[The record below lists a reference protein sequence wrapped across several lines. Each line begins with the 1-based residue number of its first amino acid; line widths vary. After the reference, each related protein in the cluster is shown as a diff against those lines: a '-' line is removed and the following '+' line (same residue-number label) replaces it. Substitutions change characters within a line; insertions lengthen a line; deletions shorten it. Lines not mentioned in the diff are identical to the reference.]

1 MIHRNIEHYLWTEI
15 YRPKKIADC
24 ILPERLKTPFQE
36 YVTQNN
42 IPNLLLSGGAGVG
55 KTTVAKAM
63 CEEIGCDYLVINGSD
78 ESGIDTFRV
87 KIKNFASSMS
97 LAGGRKVIIIDEA
110 DYLNPNST
118 QPALRNA
125 IEEFAGNCSFIFTCN
140 FKNRIIDPLHSRCAV
155 VEFTL
160 KNNEKAQMAS
170 QFFKRIQSVLQ
181 SEKVEYED
189 KVVVEL
195 VKKHFPDFRRVINEF
210 QRYSQFG
217 KIDSGILSQIV
228 DVSIGDIVKYIKEK
242 DFGAIRKWVASN
254 DIDATVFFRKLYD
267 NLYDVLKPQSIPQ
280 AVLILADYQYK
291 QAFVADQEINTVA
304 CLTELMVGCEFK

>member
-1 MIHRNIEHYLWTEI
+1 MMEHLLLTEK
-15 YRPKKIADC
+15 YRPKKIVDC

-36 YVTQNN
+36 YVNQNN
-42 IPNLLLSGGAGVG
+42 IPNLLLAGGAGVG

-155 VEFTL
+155 IDFAL

-170 QFFKRIQSVLQ
+170 QFFKRIQSILR
-181 SEKVEYED
+181 SENIEYED

-195 VKKHFPDFRRVINEF
+195 VKKHFPDFRRVINEL

-217 KIDSGILSQIV
+217 KIDSGILAHIV
-228 DVSIGDIVKYIKEK
+228 EVSIGDIIKYIKDK

-254 DIDATVFFRKLYD
+254 DVDATTFFRKIYD

-280 AVLILADYQYK
+280 AVIILADYQYK

>member
-1 MIHRNIEHYLWTEI
+1 MEQLLWTEK
-15 YRPKKIADC
+15 YRPKKIQDC

-36 YVTQNN
+36 YVNQGK

-63 CEEIGCDYLVINGSD
+63 CEEIGCDVMVINGSD

-155 VEFTL
+155 IDFQL
-160 KNNEKAQMAS
+160 KSNEKSQMAA
-170 QFFKRIQSVLQ
+170 QFFKRIQQVLQ
-181 SEKVEYED
+181 SENVEYDD
-189 KVVVEL
+189 KVIAEL
-195 VKKHFPDFRRVINEF
+195 VKKHFPDFRRVINEL

-217 KIDSGILSQIV
+217 KIDTGILAQIV
-228 DVSIGDIVKYIKEK
+228 DVSINDIIKFIREK

-254 DIDATVFFRKLYD
+254 DVDSTTFFRKLYD
-267 NLYDVLKPQSIPQ
+267 NLYEVLKPQSIPQ

-304 CLTELMVGCEFK
+304 CLVELMVNCEFK